1 MPWKDLGEVVG
12 KNGTI
17 GNVDST
23 YVNNGGE
30 PGVSVTKSGD
40 DSAPDLTFEFENLV
54 NDPLTSSEIEQIS
67 NDTQLTSSSVLNGT
81 GLTTLWSRIKA
92 KFATK
97 SHTHD
102 ASDITAG
109 ELAATLIAN
118 GLITEEMLHDGAVT
132 GDKIANGSITKDKL
146 EKTFGDSLS
155 QCPWRIGDVIQ
166 SFSNRNPKLDW
177 PDTEWQQIT
186 GRFLRAD
193 NDTGTGGSDT
203 VTLTID
209 QIPSHDHV
217 WATRYGSTPNGS
229 ALATTWGLSE
239 NNTNMKTEKTG
250 GGKAHNNMPA
260 YQNVYTWKRTA

>member
-92 KFATK
+92 KFAPK

-109 ELAATLIAN
+109 QLAAALIAN
-118 GLITEEMLHDGAVT
+118 GTITADMLEAGAVT
-132 GDKIANGSITKDKL
+132 TAKIADG
-146 EKTFGDSLS
+146 
-155 QCPWRIGDVIQ
+155 
-166 SFSNRNPKLDW
+166 
-177 PDTEWQQIT
+177 
-186 GRFLRAD
+186 
-193 NDTGTGGSDT
+193 T
-203 VTLTID
+203 VT
-209 QIPSHDHV
+209 
-217 WATRYGSTPNGS
+217 ATKLASGAVTQAKIADGSVSLAKCDS
-229 ALATTWGLSE
+229 ALRDSVSQKTKVIRVSKTKAQWGSGSSSTFTAPE
-239 NNTNMKTEKTG
+239 VDGWKFSHWGPTPVAEGFSAAMCYSSPESAASNVW
-250 GGKAHNNMPA
+250 
-260 YQNVYTWKRTA
+260 NVYCKGWDSVTAVHCFAVYNRQA

>member
-146 EKTFGDSLS
+146 EKTLGDSLS
-155 QCPWRIGDVIQ
+155 RLEASIVKHPTLNGINVNCRNNHGVMEYRVAILENGIHLFDGD
-166 SFSNRNPKLDW
+166 
-177 PDTEWQQIT
+177 
-186 GRFLRAD
+186 
-193 NDTGTGGSDT
+193 
-203 VTLTID
+203 
-209 QIPSHDHV
+209 
-217 WATRYGSTPNGS
+217 
-229 ALATTWGLSE
+229 
-239 NNTNMKTEKTG
+239 NNEIMSK
-250 GGKAHNNMPA
+250 
-260 YQNVYTWKRTA
+260 

>member
-67 NDTQLTSSSVLNGT
+67 DDTQLTSSSVLNGT

-92 KFATK
+92 KFAPK

-109 ELAATLIAN
+109 QLAAALIAN
-118 GLITEEMLHDGAVT
+118 GTITEDMLTAGAVTTAKIADGAVT
-132 GDKIANGSITKDKL
+132 NAKL
-146 EKTFGDSLS
+146 DQTLRDSLS
-155 QCPWRIGDVIQ
+155 QAN
-166 SFSNRNPKLDW
+166 SKLNFGSGIKSLGVW
-177 PDTEWQQIT
+177 
-186 GRFLRAD
+186 
-193 NDTGTGGSDT
+193 GT
-203 VTLTID
+203 
-209 QIPSHDHV
+209 
-217 WATRYGSTPNGS
+217 
-229 ALATTWGLSE
+229 
-239 NNTNMKTEKTG
+239 KTG
-250 GGKAHNNMPA
+250 GMTFNF
-260 YQNVYTWKRTA
+260 VYSDETSCRIDILSNGTVKVS

>member
-40 DSAPDLTFEFENLV
+40 NSAPDLTFEFENLV

-109 ELAATLIAN
+109 ELAAILIAN
-118 GLITEEMLHDGAVT
+118 GLIDTDMLAAGAVT
-132 GDKIANGSITKDKL
+132 TDKIADGSVTKDKL
-146 EKTFGDSLS
+146 EKTLGDSLS
-155 QCPWRIGDVIQ
+155 LLSRLGFYWCNAGGVGLKVVSEDGVEYVL
-166 SFSNRNPKLDW
+166 SVDAASHV
-177 PDTEWQQIT
+177 EY
-186 GRFLRAD
+186 RA
-193 NDTGTGGSDT
+193 
-203 VTLTID
+203 V
-209 QIPSHDHV
+209 
-217 WATRYGSTPNGS
+217 
-229 ALATTWGLSE
+229 
-239 NNTNMKTEKTG
+239 
-250 GGKAHNNMPA
+250 
-260 YQNVYTWKRTA
+260 

>member
-92 KFATK
+92 KFAPK

-146 EKTFGDSLS
+146 EKTFGDSLY
-155 QCPWRIGDVIQ
+155 Q
-166 SFSNRNPKLDW
+166 
-177 PDTEWQQIT
+177 
-186 GRFLRAD
+186 
-193 NDTGTGGSDT
+193 DTGWENDWVQTSGNYEIDVRHRIVSGTVYLSAKSSGIFSLAPNTWKTITTLPESVRPDREICAAGSDYT
-203 VTLTID
+203 GIGICVRITTDGLVLACTGKD
-209 QIPSHDHV
+209 
-217 WATRYGSTPNGS
+217 TPYWTFGCS
-229 ALATTWGLSE
+229 W
-239 NNTNMKTEKTG
+239 
-250 GGKAHNNMPA
+250 P
-260 YQNVYTWKRTA
+260 V

>member
-92 KFATK
+92 KFAPK

-109 ELAATLIAN
+109 KLAATLIAN

-132 GDKIANGSITKDKL
+132 GDKIANGSITNAKL
-146 EKTFGDSLS
+146 DQTLRDSLS
-155 QCPWRIGDVIQ
+155 
-166 SFSNRNPKLDW
+166 SFEV
-177 PDTEWQQIT
+177 TT
-186 GRFLRAD
+186 GQNLARVRFARYDNGTAEVYFYGEDGSYTVFSGSQAQGTVRA
-193 NDTGTGGSDT
+193 
-203 VTLTID
+203 VE
-209 QIPSHDHV
+209 
-217 WATRYGSTPNGS
+217 R
-229 ALATTWGLSE
+229 
-239 NNTNMKTEKTG
+239 
-250 GGKAHNNMPA
+250 
-260 YQNVYTWKRTA
+260 

>member
-92 KFATK
+92 KFAPK

-109 ELAATLIAN
+109 ELAAILIAN
-118 GLITEEMLHDGAVT
+118 GLIDTDMLAAGAVTTAKIADGAVT
-132 GDKIANGSITKDKL
+132 NAKL
-146 EKTFGDSLS
+146 DQTLRDSLS
-155 QCPWRIGDVIQ
+155 RMSTSSDVVQ
-166 SFSNRNPKLDW
+166 FNL
-177 PDTEWQQIT
+177 
-186 GRFLRAD
+186 AD
-193 NDTGTGGSDT
+193 NVKLRLAVYNPADSSPYLAANIMVDGSW
-203 VTLTID
+203 L
-209 QIPSHDHV
+209 
-217 WATRYGSTPNGS
+217 G
-229 ALATTWGLSE
+229 
-239 NNTNMKTEKTG
+239 MKRLL
-250 GGKAHNNMPA
+250 N
-260 YQNVYTWKRTA
+260 W

>member
-92 KFATK
+92 KFAPK

-109 ELAATLIAN
+109 ELAAILIAN
-118 GLITEEMLHDGAVT
+118 GLIDTDMLAAGAVTTAKIDDGAVT
-132 GDKIANGSITKDKL
+132 NAKL
-146 EKTFGDSLS
+146 DQTLRDSLS
-155 QCPWRIGDVIQ
+155 RIG
-166 SFSNRNPKLDW
+166 SFGCWGAGSFPLNAPFTWGIIMGRYNQPPGDSYFLAVDNSNRLFVGRATSGA
-177 PDTEWQQIT
+177 TE
-186 GRFLRAD
+186 
-193 NDTGTGGSDT
+193 
-203 VTLTID
+203 VTWV
-209 QIPSHDHV
+209 Q
-217 WATRYGSTPNGS
+217 
-229 ALATTWGLSE
+229 
-239 NNTNMKTEKTG
+239 K
-250 GGKAHNNMPA
+250 
-260 YQNVYTWKRTA
+260 

>member
-92 KFATK
+92 KFAPK

-109 ELAATLIAN
+109 KLAAALIAN

-146 EKTFGDSLS
+146 EKTLGDSLS
-155 QCPWRIGDVIQ
+155 RWTAEVWGAGEFPYNRPTDRSFRAIGTNGYYIAIDSGCTVWAGVI
-166 SFSNRNPKLDW
+166 FSGN
-177 PDTEWQQIT
+177 
-186 GRFLRAD
+186 
-193 NDTGTGGSDT
+193 T
-203 VTLTID
+203 VTWV
-209 QIPSHDHV
+209 QV
-217 WATRYGSTPNGS
+217 
-229 ALATTWGLSE
+229 
-239 NNTNMKTEKTG
+239 
-250 GGKAHNNMPA
+250 
-260 YQNVYTWKRTA
+260 

>member
-92 KFATK
+92 KFAPK

-109 ELAATLIAN
+109 ELAAILIAN
-118 GLITEEMLHDGAVT
+118 GLIDTDMLAAGAVTTAKIADGAVT
-132 GDKIANGSITKDKL
+132 NAKL
-146 EKTFGDSLS
+146 DQTLRDSLS
-155 QCPWRIGDVIQ
+155 LVNNGIALEKADGSIDNIIAPGTYLVSDAIGLPQNAYNYGVLLVFRI
-166 SFSNRNPKLDW
+166 P
-177 PDTEWQQIT
+177 
-186 GRFLRAD
+186 A
-193 NDTGTGGSDT
+193 
-203 VTLTID
+203 
-209 QIPSHDHV
+209 
-217 WATRYGSTPNGS
+217 GSTAVQIYVTDTASARVYVRQRWNNGS
-229 ALATTWGLSE
+229 WRNWTLLQAVS
-239 NNTNMKTEKTG
+239 
-250 GGKAHNNMPA
+250 
-260 YQNVYTWKRTA
+260 

>member
-92 KFATK
+92 KFAPK

-109 ELAATLIAN
+109 ELAAILIAN
-118 GLITEEMLHDGAVT
+118 GLIDTDMLAAGAVTTAKIADGAVT
-132 GDKIANGSITKDKL
+132 NA
-146 EKTFGDSLS
+146 
-155 QCPWRIGDVIQ
+155 
-166 SFSNRNPKLDW
+166 KLDQTLRDSMSRAAYYSET
-177 PDTEWQQIT
+177 PAAIVDLNEHLEGVAVYNNQTANAPIT
-186 GRFLRAD
+186 NSYGLCVCFGNVPGSMTAQGRW
-193 NDTGTGGSDT
+193 
-203 VTLTID
+203 VTQL
-209 QIPSHDHV
+209 
-217 WATRYGSTPNGS
+217 
-229 ALATTWGLSE
+229 ALPTSGYPMWRRK
-239 NNTNMKTEKTG
+239 TNQGDWTQWLYM
-250 GGKAHNNMPA
+250 A
-260 YQNVYTWKRTA
+260 Q

>member
-67 NDTQLTSSSVLNGT
+67 DDTQLTSSSVLNGT

-92 KFATK
+92 KFAPK

-109 ELAATLIAN
+109 QLAAALIAN
-118 GLITEEMLHDGAVT
+118 GTITEDMLTAGAVTTAKIADGAVT
-132 GDKIANGSITKDKL
+132 NAKL
-146 EKTFGDSLS
+146 DQTLRDSLS
-155 QCPWRIGDVIQ
+155 RGDAMANNSYVADANDLMAGFRQFGPETANAPVANSYGFIQTYANATDITDTYLWRYQIG
-166 SFSNRNPKLDW
+166 FSKGLYLRWKINANGVWSAWMKL
-177 PDTEWQQIT
+177 
-186 GRFLRAD
+186 
-193 NDTGTGGSDT
+193 
-203 VTLTID
+203 
-209 QIPSHDHV
+209 
-217 WATRYGSTPNGS
+217 
-229 ALATTWGLSE
+229 
-239 NNTNMKTEKTG
+239 
-250 GGKAHNNMPA
+250 
-260 YQNVYTWKRTA
+260 

>member
-92 KFATK
+92 KFAPK

-109 ELAATLIAN
+109 ELAAILIAN
-118 GLITEEMLHDGAVT
+118 GLIDTDMLAAGAVTTAKIADGAVT
-132 GDKIANGSITKDKL
+132 NAKL
-146 EKTFGDSLS
+146 DQTLRDSLS
-155 QCPWRIGDVIQ
+155 QI
-166 SFSNRNPKLDW
+166 SFDEDDSGNIWLYLQLPGKPRVRL
-177 PDTEWQQIT
+177 I
-186 GRFLRAD
+186 F
-193 NDTGTGGSDT
+193 
-203 VTLTID
+203 
-209 QIPSHDHV
+209 
-217 WATRYGSTPNGS
+217 GS
-229 ALATTWGLSE
+229 AS
-239 NNTNMKTEKTG
+239 MS
-250 GGKAHNNMPA
+250 KAIYANGQWSVQWIANGA
-260 YQNVYTWKRTA
+260 K

>member
-40 DSAPDLTFEFENLV
+40 DSAPDMTFEFENLV

-92 KFATK
+92 KFAPK

-109 ELAATLIAN
+109 QLAAALIAN
-118 GLITEEMLHDGAVT
+118 GLITADMLAAGAVTTTKIADGAVT
-132 GDKIANGSITKDKL
+132 NAKL
-146 EKTFGDSLS
+146 DQTLRDSLS
-155 QCPWRIGDVIQ
+155 LVTVFGQVERAI
-166 SFSNRNPKLDW
+166 FY
-177 PDTEWQQIT
+177 IT
-186 GRFLRAD
+186 GD
-193 NDTGTGGSDT
+193 
-203 VTLTID
+203 
-209 QIPSHDHV
+209 
-217 WATRYGSTPNGS
+217 
-229 ALATTWGLSE
+229 
-239 NNTNMKTEKTG
+239 
-250 GGKAHNNMPA
+250 GKAGIE
-260 YQNVYTWKRTA
+260 VYDKSGGRHYIIGNS

>member
-92 KFATK
+92 KFAPK

-109 ELAATLIAN
+109 ELAAILIAN
-118 GLITEEMLHDGAVT
+118 GLIDTDMLAAGAVTTAKIDDGAVT
-132 GDKIANGSITKDKL
+132 NAKL
-146 EKTFGDSLS
+146 DQTLRDSLS
-155 QCPWRIGDVIQ
+155 LVTVFGQVERAI
-166 SFSNRNPKLDW
+166 FY
-177 PDTEWQQIT
+177 IT
-186 GRFLRAD
+186 GD
-193 NDTGTGGSDT
+193 
-203 VTLTID
+203 
-209 QIPSHDHV
+209 
-217 WATRYGSTPNGS
+217 
-229 ALATTWGLSE
+229 
-239 NNTNMKTEKTG
+239 
-250 GGKAHNNMPA
+250 GKAGIE
-260 YQNVYTWKRTA
+260 VYDKSGGRHYIVGNS